1 MNKRLWLTG
10 VIVCSL
16 LYITIKIN
24 GKYRELPLK
33 QHQVISK
40 ALQYE
45 GIPYKAGGTTS
56 KGMDCSGL
64 VQTSFKNIAIKL
76 PRSSKAMST
85 EGEKVSIDEVV
96 VGDLLFFNIDRL
108 QGSINHVGL
117 VTSVNDNSVKFI
129 HSTTKKGV
137 IISSM
142 NETYWSDAFVKAKR
156 ILLSE

>member
-1 MNKRLWLTG
+1 
-10 VIVCSL
+10 
-16 LYITIKIN
+16 
-24 GKYRELPLK
+24 
-33 QHQVISK
+33 
-40 ALQYE
+40 
-45 GIPYKAGGTTS
+45 
-56 KGMDCSGL
+56 
-64 VQTSFKNIAIKL
+64 
-76 PRSSKAMST
+76 MST

-137 IISSM
+137 IVSSM